1 MSAVI
6 LILKQEI
13 CQILSGYN
21 LTFRDEAAEAA
32 NVRIVNCPFLLS
44 HPPPHTRKCSP
55 SRDLHVRNKECKIG
69 SHILQELGC
78 MAISKTL

>member
-13 CQILSGYN
+13 CQILSGCN
-21 LTFRDEAAEAA
+21 LTFCDEAAEAA
-32 NVRIVNCPFLLS
+32 NVRIVTVRSYYPTL
-44 HPPPHTRKCSP
+44 PPHTRKCSP

-69 SHILQELGC
+69 SYILQELGC